1 MDLYAH
7 GFSACANRQKN
18 QIAHVLSIDKSSQL
32 CENRTMID
40 KTQEILT
47 PEQAAEYLQVNRE
60 TIYRYIREGKLA
72 ASKLGRTYR
81 VPRRSLELL
90 LWATRTRPDITLR
103 EYTSQ
108 EIEGFLA
115 DDQLDEHAQAVVK
128 RFSMAIE

>member
-1 MDLYAH
+1 MLK
-7 GFSACANRQKN
+7 QTPE
-18 QIAHVLSIDKSSQL
+18 V
-32 CENRTMID
+32 
-40 KTQEILT
+40 LT

-90 LWATRTRPDITLR
+90 LFATRTRPDLTLR
-103 EYTSQ
+103 EYTGD

-115 DDQLDEHAQAVVK
+115 ADQLDEDAQAIVK
-128 RFSMAIE
+128 QIRKQTNASA

>member
-1 MDLYAH
+1 
-7 GFSACANRQKN
+7 
-18 QIAHVLSIDKSSQL
+18 
-32 CENRTMID
+32 MID
-40 KTQEILT
+40 KIQEILT

-108 EIEGFLA
+108 EIAGFLA
-115 DDQLDEHAQAVVK
+115 DDQLDEDAQAVVK
-128 RFSMAIE
+128 RFSAAV